1 MIAIE
6 MPMPSSCDEC
16 PCCDNYYRCGASSKK
31 FEDEDF
37 DIWERRM
44 SDCPLIDLTQYEDDL
59 K

>member
-1 MIAIE
+1 MIALDR
-6 MPMPSSCDEC
+6 PMPKSCGDC
-16 PCCDNYYRCGASSKK
+16 PCCDDYYRCGASDEK

-44 SDCPLIDLTQYEDDL
+44 PDCPLIDLTDDG